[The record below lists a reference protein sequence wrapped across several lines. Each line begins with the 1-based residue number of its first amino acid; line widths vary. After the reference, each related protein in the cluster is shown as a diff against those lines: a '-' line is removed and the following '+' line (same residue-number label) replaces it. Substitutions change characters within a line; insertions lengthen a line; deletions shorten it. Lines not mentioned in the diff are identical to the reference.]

1 MTTFNKNKAPKGWMF
16 PFNKKELHSLIEET
30 NATFDSVEF
39 QNTQK
44 PSEYFE
50 NTVSCWF
57 GVLTS
62 EKTNNE
68 YHFSLK
74 LSSLK
79 EEYVSPWKKEI
90 LSLVQPEIT
99 KWVKWKIN
107 QPLNSTEKPRQLF
120 LKYEIKNGTFSTSC
134 FGVD

>member
-1 MTTFNKNKAPKGWMF
+1 MF
-16 PFNKKELHSLIEET
+16 PFNKKELSSLIEET

-50 NTVSCWF
+50 DTVSCWF

-62 EKTNNE
+62 KKINNE
-68 YHFSLK
+68 YHSSLE

-99 KWVKWKIN
+99 KWVKWKIV

-120 LKYEIKNGTFSTSC
+120 LKYEIKNGAFSTSC